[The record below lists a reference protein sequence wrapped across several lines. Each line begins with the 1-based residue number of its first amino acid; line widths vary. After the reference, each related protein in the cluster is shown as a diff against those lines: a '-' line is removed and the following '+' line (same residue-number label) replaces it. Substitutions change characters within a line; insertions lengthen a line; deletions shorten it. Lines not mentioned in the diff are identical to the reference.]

1 MKIKHLLLPTLAC
14 LVLCAVSEAEPT
26 ASVLTSPAAPL
37 TERDKKQMADEVKQ
51 GQDGAA
57 EVAKQLKLCKDKDL
71 NERVDRIGQ
80 RLALV
85 VNSTHYAA
93 EYGNDRVFP
102 FVWHFHVIE
111 DKSFNAFSLPGGQVY
126 VNTGLLKAVRSDD
139 ELAGVLGHE
148 MTHSAHHHIQSL
160 SHEQSKM
167 TGQMLAGMLVAI
179 FAHVNPN
186 DMANLAQGAQ
196 YTQMGILNIKYSQ
209 QAERDADH
217 GGTIVMQKAGYNPVG
232 MLTFMERLGDFE
244 NASPH
249 FDLGILQDHPES
261 AERVSLL
268 TQELKEMNVP
278 VSVTAVRQVTN
289 APHASLHP
297 AVGGGEDI
305 VFVNHTLPTLA
316 DPDGS
321 RAKDIV
327 TKFNALLDA
336 GLQLYQINYQGNEVL
351 ISDKPLITLT
361 SADAALHPGETPES
375 LARAAGD
382 ALRSGIYAQSF
393 SSSRL

>member
-1 MKIKHLLLPTLAC
+1 
-14 LVLCAVSEAEPT
+14 
-26 ASVLTSPAAPL
+26 
-37 TERDKKQMADEVKQ
+37 
-51 GQDGAA
+51 
-57 EVAKQLKLCKDKDL
+57 
-71 NERVDRIGQ
+71 
-80 RLALV
+80 
-85 VNSTHYAA
+85 
-93 EYGNDRVFP
+93 
-102 FVWHFHVIE
+102 
-111 DKSFNAFSLPGGQVY
+111 
-126 VNTGLLKAVRSDD
+126 
-139 ELAGVLGHE
+139 
-148 MTHSAHHHIQSL
+148 
-160 SHEQSKM
+160 
-167 TGQMLAGMLVAI
+167 
-179 FAHVNPN
+179 
-186 DMANLAQGAQ
+186 
-196 YTQMGILNIKYSQ
+196 MGILNTKYSQ

-244 NASPH
+244 NASPQ
-249 FDLGILQDHPES
+249 FDMGILQDHPES
-261 AERVSLL
+261 AERVSLI
-268 TQELKEMNVP
+268 TAELKEMNVP

-297 AVGGGEDI
+297 AAGGGEDI

-351 ISDKPLITLT
+351 VSDKPLITMT
-361 SADAALHPGETPES
+361 PADAALHPGETPET